1 MQTTASAEK
10 KYAPPKRSEKQIGN
24 TTFIVNSFFPQTGN
38 QTIAS
43 KLENLIKADIQK
55 QTVT

>member
-1 MQTTASAEK
+1 MRSK
-10 KYAPPKRSEKQIGN
+10 KKIGN

-38 QTIAS
+38 QTIAFQTG
-43 KLENLIKADIQK
+43 EPDKADVQK

>member
-1 MQTTASAEK
+1 MRSK
-10 KYAPPKRSEKQIGN
+10 KKIGN
-24 TTFIVNSFFPQTGN
+24 TAFIVNSFFPQTGN

-43 KLENLIKADIQK
+43 KLENLIKADVQK